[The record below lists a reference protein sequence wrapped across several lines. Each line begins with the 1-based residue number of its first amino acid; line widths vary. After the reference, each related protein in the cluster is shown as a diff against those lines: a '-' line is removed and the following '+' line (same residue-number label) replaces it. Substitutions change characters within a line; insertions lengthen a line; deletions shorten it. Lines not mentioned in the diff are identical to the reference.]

1 MIHFQVILT
10 PSSPPV
16 VCTLLPVT
24 PGDGQGR
31 REGSGAVRGEEAQPT
46 VLSHPTAG
54 QLDSGKLGEEGERDS
69 GERERES
76 KGGRGTIKY
85 EVMDK
90 VTERNKEGVKKP

>member
-1 MIHFQVILT
+1 MT
-10 PSSPPV
+10 PASPPD

-54 QLDSGKLGEEGERDS
+54 QLDSGKLGEEGQRDR
-69 GERERES
+69 GEE
-76 KGGRGTIKY
+76 GRGSLK
-85 EVMDK
+85 EV
-90 VTERNKEGVKKP
+90 EEQ